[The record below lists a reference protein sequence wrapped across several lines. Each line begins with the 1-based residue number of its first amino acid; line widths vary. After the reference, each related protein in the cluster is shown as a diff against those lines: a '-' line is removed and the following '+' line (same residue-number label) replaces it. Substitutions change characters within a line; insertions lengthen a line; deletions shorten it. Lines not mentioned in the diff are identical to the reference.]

1 MTIIW
6 DLDGT
11 LLDSLQ
17 DLADATNYA
26 LRSHSLPERSL
37 DEVRQFV
44 GNGVRKLIER
54 AVGEAEDIDFEAIFA
69 DFRTYYADHCNDR
82 TRPYPDIIETLQ
94 ELHRRGVRMA
104 IVSNKLQSAV
114 TELHRLWFA
123 DIIEV
128 AVGERPD
135 IPRKPAPDLVRLAL
149 EELDRSHPLTWG
161 TNPPS
166 LPSAEEVI
174 YIGDSEVDILTAR
187 AAGLTCLS
195 ALWGFRSEDFL
206 LQHGT
211 QHLLATPVQ
220 LLNYQLPILN

>member
-11 LLDSLQ
+11 LLDSLE
-17 DLADATNYA
+17 DLAAATNHA
-26 LRSHSLPERSL
+26 LRSHGLPERSL
-37 DEVRQFV
+37 AEVRQFV

-54 AVGEAEDIDFEAIFA
+54 AVGNIKGCDFEAIFA
-69 DFRTYYADHCNDR
+69 DFRTYYAQHCNDH
-82 TRPYPDIIETLQ
+82 TRPYPGIMEALQ

-123 DIIEV
+123 DTIEV
-128 AVGERPD
+128 AVGERPN

-149 EELDRSHPLTWG
+149 EELDRSHPLTGG
-161 TNPPS
+161 TNSPS

-174 YIGDSEVDILTAR
+174 YIGDSDVDILTAR
-187 AAGLTCLS
+187 AAGLPCFS
-195 ALWGFRSEDFL
+195 ALWGFRSKEFL
-206 LQHGT
+206 LHHGA
-211 QHLLATPVQ
+211 QHLLATPSQ
-220 LLNYQLPILN
+220 LLNC